1 LANDAEEMNMKN
13 KMYFKDPA
21 TIAILCNR
29 QDGSAAEVLI
39 DFADLEAVSKILGA
53 DAGIQARLPQNP
65 AANNRFPG
73 RPLLYVPSENVSD
86 GASTYASN
94 GFFDLYDCPPWD
106 TWLQYSR
113 GTLVSWV
120 PEVLIPLA
128 QIGIDANPV
137 ECIKW
142 AD

>member
-1 LANDAEEMNMKN
+1 MDLIKEADPDSLAPLENQLRSPELKPPDS
-13 KMYFKDPA
+13 
-21 TIAILCNR
+21 I
-29 QDGSAAEVLI
+29 GSSYSDESRLEIVNGVI
-39 DFADLEAVSKILGA
+39 DRRSSLM
-53 DAGIQARLPQNP
+53 QARLLQNP
-65 AANNRFPG
+65 AATDRLPG
-73 RPLLYVPSENVSD
+73 RLLLYVPSENVSD
-86 GASTYASN
+86 GASRYASN

-113 GTLVSWV
+113 GTLVRWV